1 MSMIFCV
8 VNLKKKK
15 EKGDY
20 MSINYKML
28 SSILLKKR
36 EFMKLSIEEL
46 SVLSK
51 VSKKE
56 INKLENSNAGNIN
69 LSNLKKICE
78 VLKIDFES
86 LLSIIKIP
94 NKMFEVTAMR
104 TNRIIFKVQARN
116 EEEAINVIENF
127 VFRFGLFDL
136 KDLKNATQL
145 YEFNALD
152 ISESTHNIFA
162 KP

>member
-1 MSMIFCV
+1 M
-8 VNLKKKK
+8 N
-15 EKGDY
+15 
-20 MSINYKML
+20 INYKML
-28 SSILLKKR
+28 SSILLRKR

-46 SVLSK
+46 SLLSK
-51 VSKKE
+51 VPKKE
-56 INKLENSNAGNIN
+56 INKLENSNIGNIN
-69 LSNLKKICE
+69 FNDLKKVCE

-94 NKMFEVTAMR
+94 NKMFEVTATR
-104 TNRIIFKVQARN
+104 TNNIIFRVQARN
-116 EEEAINVIENF
+116 EEEAIDIIENF

-152 ISESTHNIFA
+152 INEST
-162 KP
+162 

>member
-1 MSMIFCV
+1 M
-8 VNLKKKK
+8 N
-15 EKGDY
+15 
-20 MSINYKML
+20 INYKML
-28 SSILLKKR
+28 SSILLRKR

-46 SVLSK
+46 SLLSK
-51 VSKKE
+51 VPKKE
-56 INKLENSNAGNIN
+56 INKLENSNIGNIN
-69 LSNLKKICE
+69 FNDLKKVCE

-94 NKMFEVTAMR
+94 NKMFEVTATR
-104 TNRIIFKVQARN
+104 TNKIIFRVQARN
-116 EEEAINVIENF
+116 EEEAIDIIENF

-152 ISESTHNIFA
+152 INEST
-162 KP
+162 

>member
-1 MSMIFCV
+1 MIFCA

-20 MSINYKML
+20 MNINYKML
-28 SSILLKKR
+28 SSILLRKR

-46 SVLSK
+46 SILSK
-51 VSKKE
+51 VPKKE
-56 INKLENSNAGNIN
+56 INKLENSNIGNIN
-69 LSNLKKICE
+69 FNDLKKVCG

-94 NKMFEVTAMR
+94 NKMFEVTATR
-104 TNRIIFKVQARN
+104 TNKIIFRVQARN
-116 EEEAINVIENF
+116 EEEAIDIIENF

-152 ISESTHNIFA
+152 INEST
-162 KP
+162 

>member
-1 MSMIFCV
+1 M
-8 VNLKKKK
+8 N
-15 EKGDY
+15 
-20 MSINYKML
+20 INYKML
-28 SSILLKKR
+28 SSILLRKR

-46 SVLSK
+46 SLLSK
-51 VSKKE
+51 VPKKE
-56 INKLENSNAGNIN
+56 INKLENSNIGNIN
-69 LSNLKKICE
+69 FNDLKKVCE

-94 NKMFEVTAMR
+94 NKMFEDTATR
-104 TNRIIFKVQARN
+104 TNKIIFRVQARN
-116 EEEAINVIENF
+116 EEEAIDIIENF

-152 ISESTHNIFA
+152 INEST
-162 KP
+162 

>member
-1 MSMIFCV
+1 MVKMSMIFCV

-69 LSNLKKICE
+69 LSNLKK
-78 VLKIDFES
+78 
-86 LLSIIKIP
+86 
-94 NKMFEVTAMR
+94 NM
-104 TNRIIFKVQARN
+104 
-116 EEEAINVIENF
+116 
-127 VFRFGLFDL
+127 
-136 KDLKNATQL
+136 
-145 YEFNALD
+145 
-152 ISESTHNIFA
+152 
-162 KP
+162 